1 MPATTEMTTMGEKKK
16 ADPITKPQ
24 DTHATGAET
33 GSVTTQDTHATGGD
47 IKLKDT
53 HATGGELKPLD
64 THATS
69 EPAN

>member
-1 MPATTEMTTMGEKKK
+1 MGDKKK
-16 ADPITKPQ
+16 TDPIVKPQ

-47 IKLKDT
+47 IKLTDT
-53 HATGGELKPLD
+53 HATGGTKPLD

-69 EPAN
+69 ELTN

>member
-1 MPATTEMTTMGEKKK
+1 MGDKKK
-16 ADPITKPQ
+16 TDPIVKPQ

-47 IKLKDT
+47 IKLTDT
-53 HATGGELKPLD
+53 HATGGTKPLD

>member
-1 MPATTEMTTMGEKKK
+1 MGEKKK
-16 ADPITKPQ
+16 TDPIVKPQ

-47 IKLKDT
+47 IKLTDT
-53 HATGGELKPLD
+53 HATGGTKPLD

-69 EPAN
+69 ELTN

>member
-1 MPATTEMTTMGEKKK
+1 MPATTEMTIMGEKKK
-16 ADPITKPQ
+16 TDPIIKPQ

-33 GSVTTQDTHATGGD
+33 GSATTQDTHATGGD
-47 IKLKDT
+47 IKLTDT
-53 HATGGELKPLD
+53 HATGGDIKLMD